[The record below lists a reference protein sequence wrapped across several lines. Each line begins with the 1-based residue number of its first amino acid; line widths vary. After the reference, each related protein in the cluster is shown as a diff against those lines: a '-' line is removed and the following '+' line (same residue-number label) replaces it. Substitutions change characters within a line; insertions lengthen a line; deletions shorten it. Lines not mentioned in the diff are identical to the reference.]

1 MSAACPKHDTG
12 GGPCYC
18 SRSVYKPITVFSAPA
33 RRLWIAEQAD
43 YCAKWLKAQ
52 GLEVLRVEKGQL
64 TQPRI
69 IIRLSPLCE
78 RIEGAVACYSRT
90 VQAEQRYKM
99 VMRFDCEVRWDEQ
112 CAPARREVRLK
123 LAYKKAKLVFRR
135 LLSWMG
141 GAA

>member
-69 IIRLSPLCE
+69 IIRTSPLCE
-78 RIEGAVACYSRT
+78 RIEGAVHIYERGL
-90 VQAEQRYKM
+90 QGERRYKT
-99 VMRFDCEVRWDEQ
+99 VARLGCEVRWAVTES
-112 CAPARREVRLK
+112 EVH
-123 LAYKKAKLVFRR
+123 
-135 LLSWMG
+135 
-141 GAA
+141 